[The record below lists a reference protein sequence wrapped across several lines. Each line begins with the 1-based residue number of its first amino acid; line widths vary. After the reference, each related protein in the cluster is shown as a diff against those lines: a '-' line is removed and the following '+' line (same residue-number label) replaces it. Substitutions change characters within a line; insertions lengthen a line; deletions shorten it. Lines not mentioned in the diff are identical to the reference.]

1 MNENMKVDRKP
12 DMKPQSSRVGDAHM
26 AVPKGS
32 ASKTTPM
39 SVMGSQGKAAP
50 LNLHHFQNK
59 PTKVT
64 KFPAK

>member
-12 DMKPQSSRVGDAHM
+12 DMKPQSSRVGDAHT

-32 ASKTTPM
+32 APKTTPM
-39 SVMGSQGKAAP
+39 SVMGSQGKSVHIKP
-50 LNLHHFQNK
+50 MHFMNK

-64 KFPAK
+64 KFTAK